1 MRKYTVTIEDRICNR
16 HSRKNLYLL
25 EGALL
30 QEKIERAAGSEK
42 EAAQAAFR
50 EWQRQEN
57 SHPYILKLKEFRAA
71 EKAYRAKRKEKES
84 RLPASSVQSDAYLK
98 KWETELLLAK
108 EDAAFYSPYEDLS
121 YDAQLARES
130 AEQSQR
136 HLAEMIASRS
146 ALIETIRQKEKNLE
160 DAKAQDHA
168 VISAEIR
175 KEQEKAKADYRAAR
189 EQLRDKFRTRQ
200 ISGKALKNENEALR
214 LEQRDK
220 LTLISL
226 MDPVRALKE
235 ELSSLKHH
243 LKVDAPE
250 AENVLRAD
258 LSDLRRNTPGEEKHE
273 SLLRPW
279 LSLLLP
285 GAGQMANKQP
295 VKALLF
301 FLGALFTWLIAVPY
315 ALGYGNYQGKG
326 VSGLLTLA
334 QGGKKVERS
343 MIFMIEGIVAI
354 LLLLIAVGIYFFSI
368 QDARRVLREKER
380 GLRPANWFESRQQ
393 ISENGFPY
401 LVSSP
406 AFFMILFIVLVP
418 VITTVLLSFTNMG
431 PKHQSKFFW
440 DGLSN
445 YRSLALG
452 QGVAGKA
459 FWLILGWTLLWTFG
473 STSLAILIGFFL
485 SLLVNQERVIGKRVW
500 RTIYLLPWAV
510 PAFISIMF
518 FSIMLAPQGP
528 LTEVISKLAGFTVN
542 VKNDSTLTRIALICL
557 QGWLGSSY
565 VFLLC
570 TGILQSIPKDL
581 YEAAEIDG
589 ATGFQQTR
597 HITIPLLLF
606 QIAPLLI
613 TQYTFNFNNFSI
625 ISIFNDGGPFAPSKY
640 GNLAGSS
647 DILISYIFKLTIS
660 NKYQALGAAISVMI
674 SLLLMFV
681 SFLGFRKTKAFS
693 N

>member
-1 MRKYTVTIEDRICNR
+1 MRKYPTTIEDRIGNR
-16 HSRKNLYLL
+16 HPRKNQYL
-25 EGALL
+25 A
-30 QEKIERAAGSEK
+30 
-42 EAAQAAFR
+42 EAAELQDKYEQWKADA
-50 EWQRQEN
+50 Q
-57 SHPYILKLKEFRAA
+57 SHPYNQKLREFQDA
-71 EKAYRAKRKEKES
+71 ERVYLSGRKDKKALLLRK
-84 RLPASSVQSDAYLK
+84 SDLTDRYLK
-98 KWETELLLAK
+98 KWTAELPLSV
-108 EDAAFYSPYEDLS
+108 EDESFYAPYVELT
-121 YDAQLARES
+121 YDAQLAHDT
-130 AEQSQR
+130 ALQKQR
-136 HLAEMIASRS
+136 HLQEMITSRS
-146 ALIETIRQKEKNLE
+146 QLLELIAKKEKSLE
-160 DAKAQDHA
+160 EAKAQDRSVIKEQIQHELA
-168 VISAEIR
+168 LAKKEYDETKKQLKEKFRNKIISA
-175 KEQEKAKADYRAAR
+175 
-189 EQLRDKFRTRQ
+189 
-200 ISGKALKNENEALR
+200 KALRNETEALKQEYKDR
-214 LEQRDK
+214 TAVLE
-220 LTLISL
+220 L
-226 MDPVRALKE
+226 MDPVRSISE

-250 AENVLRAD
+250 QENILLAD
-258 LSDLRRNTPGEEKHE
+258 ISDLRRNTPVE
-273 SLLRPW
+273 SKKESPLRPW
-279 LSLLLP
+279 LSLLIP
-285 GAGQMANKQP
+285 GAGQLANGQP

-301 FLGALFTWLIAVPY
+301 FLGTLFTWLIAVPY

-326 VSGLLTLA
+326 IAGLLTLA
-334 QGGKKVERS
+334 QGGKKVHRS

-354 LLLLIAVGIYFFSI
+354 LLILIAVGIYYFAVH
-368 QDARRVLREKER
+368 DARKVFKEKGR
-380 GLRPANWFESRQQ
+380 GIRPLNWFETKKQ

-406 AFFMILFIVLVP
+406 AFFVILFIVLVP
-418 VITTVLLSFTNMG
+418 VITTILLSFTNMG

-459 FWLILGWTLLWTFG
+459 FWLILGWTLIWTLG
-473 STSLAILIGFFL
+473 ATTLAIVIGFVL

-510 PAFISIMF
+510 PAFITIMF

-528 LTEVISKLAGFTVN
+528 LTDIISKIVGYTVN
-542 VKNDSTLTRIALICL
+542 VKNDGTLTRIALICL

-565 VFLLC
+565 VFLLS

-613 TQYTFNFNNFSI
+613 TQYTFNFNNYSI
-625 ISIFNDGGPFAPSKY
+625 IAIFNDGGPFAPSKY
-640 GNLAGSS
+640 GNLAGAS

-660 NKYQALGAAISVMI
+660 NKYQALGAAISVLI
-674 SLLLMFV
+674 SIFLMFI

-693 N
+693 E